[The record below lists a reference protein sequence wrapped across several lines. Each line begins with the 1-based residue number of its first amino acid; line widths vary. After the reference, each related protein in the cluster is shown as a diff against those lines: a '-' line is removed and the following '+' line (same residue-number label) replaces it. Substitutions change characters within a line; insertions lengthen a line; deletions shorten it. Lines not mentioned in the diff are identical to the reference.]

1 MADVKPPTS
10 RNIIDDLAN
19 ARVADT
25 RCGIL
30 QILEVM
36 SDDDGAALILAIDNP
51 QVSVIDIATILRS
64 HGYKA
69 SDKMVYR
76 HRNRSRNGCSCPK

>member
-10 RNIIDDLAN
+10 RSIGDDLAN

-30 QILEVM
+30 QILEAM
-36 SDDDGAALILAIDNP
+36 SDDDGAALSLAIDNP
-51 QVSVIDIATILRS
+51 QVSAIDIATILRS

-69 SDKMVYR
+69 SATMVYR